1 MTVQVLI
8 NSVDYTARLLNE
20 GGPIIHKN
28 DVDAFGSINANDAA
42 FDLDNSDDN
51 WTINNI
57 DSLEDLPV
65 VIKINSVT
73 QFTGFVDK
81 PVLSV
86 SKKMLTVRVM
96 DGFKY
101 LNKKKCLN
109 YVFVNTSL
117 YDILE
122 WLISECGGVSSYN
135 IENPNRT
142 VTYIAFNSTETVKA
156 RLQEA
161 VDSVGGSLWF
171 DESGTLQFKAGFA
184 STFSS
189 TTVGSVTVSDLKD
202 IQDLKWLPTQANK
215 IVVTGRSKSITTKK
229 EPVFTWSGV
238 VPPEGW
244 PDLKDEN
251 GDALP
256 NEEWKALFDT
266 PVHPDYVD
274 AFADVEFE
282 ADSGLSLNETKYNSN
297 FDIGRLKYP
306 DHMFLQID
314 NSTAYDK
321 NVSKLLIKARKVVE
335 TEYSATVQVGAG
347 DTEKNISNEFI
358 SGENWASA
366 LANWLLE
373 EWNNKF
379 ECTVP
384 MSDFEKGVSWK
395 VGDKINII
403 ETSSGLSHRAW
414 IRKIDIDYS
423 KSSMT
428 FVLRSD
434 RASAF
439 SYSNAPGTKTTGS
452 NVPEETKI
460 GDGSAPATPVWTST
474 PLTTFFIG
482 GKTYIQVDWQAN
494 SESDLKGYEVAWSY
508 DGSNWYNSGLTS
520 ETSLVIE
527 VRAGVTVYAK
537 VRAKD
542 IEGFESSWTS
552 SENITS
558 AKDATI
564 PDNLSSISAAGG
576 YDLIYVSWVHT
587 KPSDFSH
594 YIVQRAPSPY
604 SSWTEVAI
612 VQSKEFIDKSAAA
625 GTYYKY
631 RVKAVDIYGNEAAS
645 WITSSSGVT
654 CSSISSE
661 LLELDG
667 RLSNLS
673 FSDLLGY
680 LNSGQIDDDTI
691 IARMIL
697 AGEIKTLH
705 MDVDEIVGNSAWFG
719 KIVANHI
726 ATDAVTADKILA
738 GSVTANKLE
747 ALLKIASGKAI
758 QAGPDN
764 DNYKMLPTGFERTK
778 EFSAKVYAIEIAL
791 KAYFAYSGETLSP
804 SVSFSTDG
812 GSSWS
817 SWYGGVTLFEDGTT
831 TGQWQWL
838 YLNSATIPKFATEV
852 VGTALTNFKIKMR
865 LYSNSGHVRVST
877 ADIIINGSSAGKLDT
892 QTEWANAKDAS
903 SSNVSQF
910 DDGGEGYI
918 RGTNTGLEYTYI
930 QTSSSGF
937 AIVQSTQNLS
947 KVVPTILNSGEA
959 FFDGTRLSQIV
970 PFGLELEP
978 SGYEVVL
985 IPIQH
990 ELMKTSWTPDTHNY
1004 KIRLEYRKAQ
1014 ESPYGWF
1021 WLDFFMEEY
1030 SSDPN
1035 VYHGDSPQVTS
1046 TYQTM
1051 FSGGSTMIQAEVDV
1065 YHYGSF
1071 NVFKQKAWHQYSS
1084 AGARTI
1090 QAKVV
1095 SGVTTINW
1103 GDGSTMEI
1111 ETAGGVRLKNMVEI
1125 RSAMAKKPIVG
1136 KVNWILFQT

>member
-8 NSVDYTARLLNE
+8 NSVDYTARLLKE

-28 DVDAFGSINANDAA
+28 DVDTFGSINANDAA

-57 DSLEDLPV
+57 DTLEDLPV

-109 YVFVNTSL
+109 CVFVNTSL

-122 WLISECGGVSSYN
+122 WLISDCGGVSSYN

-256 NEEWKALFDT
+256 NEEWKALFNT

-274 AFADVEFE
+274 GFADVEFE
-282 ADSGLSLNETKYNSN
+282 ADSGLSLNEAKYNSN
-297 FDIGRLKYP
+297 FDTGRLKYP

-347 DTEKNISNEFI
+347 DTEKTISNEFI

-373 EWNNKF
+373 EWNDKF
-379 ECTVP
+379 ECTIP
-384 MSDFEKGVSWK
+384 MSDFEKGLSWK
-395 VGDKINII
+395 VGDKVNIT
-403 ETSSGLSHRAW
+403 ETSSGLSHRAL

-428 FVLRSD
+428 FTLRSD

-439 SYSNAPGTKTTGS
+439 TYSNAPGTKAIES
-452 NVPEETKI
+452 NTPDDPVV
-460 GDGSAPATPVWTST
+460 GDGVAPATPTWAAT
-474 PLTTFFIG
+474 PLSTFFIG
-482 GKTYIQVDWQAN
+482 GKTYIQVDWEAN
-494 SESDLKGYEVAWSY
+494 TEKDLKGYEVAWSY
-508 DGSNWYNSGLTS
+508 DGSAWYNSGLTT

-558 AKDATI
+558 AKDTTI
-564 PDNLSSISAAGG
+564 PDNLSSISATGG
-576 YDLIYVSWVHT
+576 FDLIYVSWVHA
-587 KPSDFSH
+587 KPTDFSH
-594 YIVQRAPSPY
+594 YIVQRAANPY
-604 SSWTEVAI
+604 SSWSEVAI
-612 VQSKEFIDKSAAA
+612 VQSKEFIDKSATA

-631 RVKAVDIYGNEAAS
+631 RVKAYDIYGNSATNWVA
-645 WITSSSGVT
+645 TTSGVT

-661 LLELDG
+661 L
-667 RLSNLS
+667 
-673 FSDLLGY
+673 SDLETELSGLDSELTALETE
-680 LNSGQIDDDTI
+680 LNNLQFADIGGTITEVQIGDDTI
-691 IARMIL
+691 
-697 AGEIKTLH
+697 
-705 MDVDEIVGNSAWFG
+705 SAP
-719 KIVANHI
+719 K
-726 ATDAVTADKILA
+726 
-738 GSVTANKLE
+738 
-747 ALLKIASGKAI
+747 
-758 QAGPDN
+758 
-764 DNYKMLPTGFERTK
+764 
-778 EFSAKVYAIEIAL
+778 L
-791 KAYFAYSGETLSP
+791 KAK
-804 SVSFSTDG
+804 SV
-812 GSSWS
+812 
-817 SWYGGVTLFEDGTT
+817 
-831 TGQWQWL
+831 
-838 YLNSATIPKFATEV
+838 K
-852 VGTALTNFKIKMR
+852 
-865 LYSNSGHVRVST
+865 
-877 ADIIINGSSAGKLDT
+877 
-892 QTEWANAKDAS
+892 AS
-903 SSNVSQF
+903 
-910 DDGGEGYI
+910 
-918 RGTNTGLEYTYI
+918 
-930 QTSSSGF
+930 
-937 AIVQSTQNLS
+937 
-947 KVVPTILNSGEA
+947 
-959 FFDGTRLSQIV
+959 
-970 PFGLELEP
+970 
-978 SGYEVVL
+978 
-985 IPIQH
+985 
-990 ELMKTSWTPDTHNY
+990 
-1004 KIRLEYRKAQ
+1004 
-1014 ESPYGWF
+1014 
-1021 WLDFFMEEY
+1021 
-1030 SSDPN
+1030 
-1035 VYHGDSPQVTS
+1035 
-1046 TYQTM
+1046 
-1051 FSGGSTMIQAEVDV
+1051 
-1065 YHYGSF
+1065 
-1071 NVFKQKAWHQYSS
+1071 
-1084 AGARTI
+1084 
-1090 QAKVV
+1090 
-1095 SGVTTINW
+1095 
-1103 GDGSTMEI
+1103 
-1111 ETAGGVRLKNMVEI
+1111 
-1125 RSAMAKKPIVG
+1125 
-1136 KVNWILFQT
+1136 